1 MCVSSCVGRVVET
14 GRGRDRCW
22 LCRRNARR
30 SCVQL
35 PRGMCNEWAWQ
46 LGGAVNEN
54 AVSRKQRMR
63 ENWQQ
68 LVNRARGG

>member
-1 MCVSSCVGRVVET
+1 MLVVQAKMHSAVA
-14 GRGRDRCW
+14 C
-22 LCRRNARR
+22 N
-30 SCVQL
+30 L

-63 ENWQQ
+63 ENRQQ
-68 LVNRARGG
+68 